1 MRKRRN
7 QSGSRIERT
16 PIAVGSPFLP
26 AAFSGFRIAHISDLH
41 NTQFGEKNRR
51 LLELLAEMKPDMIAV
66 TGDLLDSRRTE
77 PEIAVQFVSNAVKL
91 APVYYVPGNHES
103 RIAVYEET
111 EAALAQAGA
120 AVLRNRQILLKR
132 GAARI
137 SVLGLEDPGFI
148 AETED
153 AEVRRKRVDFQLKD
167 MIADSAGTYTI
178 LLSHRPELFPV
189 YGENRID
196 LSLCGHAHGGQIRLP
211 GLGGIIA
218 PNQGLFPK
226 YTSGLYQRDRAAM
239 VVSRGL
245 GNSLFPFRLNNP
257 PEVVEIKLERRV
269 PASGH
274 ADDK

>member
-51 LLELLAEMKPDMIAV
+51 LLELLAEMKPDMIA
-66 TGDLLDSRRTE
+66 
-77 PEIAVQFVSNAVKL
+77 
-91 APVYYVPGNHES
+91 
-103 RIAVYEET
+103 
-111 EAALAQAGA
+111 
-120 AVLRNRQILLKR
+120 
-132 GAARI
+132 
-137 SVLGLEDPGFI
+137 
-148 AETED
+148 
-153 AEVRRKRVDFQLKD
+153 
-167 MIADSAGTYTI
+167 DSAGTYTI

-189 YGENRID
+189 YGETRID

-218 PNQGLFPK
+218 PNQGLFPQ

-239 VVSRGL
+239 IVSRGL

-257 PEVVEIKLERRV
+257 PEVVEVRLERRV